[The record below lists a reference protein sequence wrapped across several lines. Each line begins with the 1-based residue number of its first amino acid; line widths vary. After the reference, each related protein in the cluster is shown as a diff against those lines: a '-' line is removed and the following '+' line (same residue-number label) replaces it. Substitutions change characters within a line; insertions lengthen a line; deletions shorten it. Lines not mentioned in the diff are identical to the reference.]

1 MRPVSQDL
9 RERIVEARAS
19 GSSSAEVAER
29 FRVSI
34 RSVDRYWQKQRE
46 QGHCRASKIGGYLRS
61 RLEGHEDTVAAWIEE
76 KNDLTLETICERLE
90 KQLGI
95 KLGVSALWYRLDAMG
110 LTFKKK
116 RSVPPNK
123 TDPT

>member
-1 MRPVSQDL
+1 MSQDL

-29 FRVSI
+29 FWVSV

-46 QGHCRASKIGGYLRS
+46 QGHCRVSKIGGYLRS
-61 RLEGHEDTVAAWIEE
+61 RLEGHEDTVAAWIKE

-90 KQLGI
+90 KQFGI

-116 RSVPPNK
+116 RSAPPNK